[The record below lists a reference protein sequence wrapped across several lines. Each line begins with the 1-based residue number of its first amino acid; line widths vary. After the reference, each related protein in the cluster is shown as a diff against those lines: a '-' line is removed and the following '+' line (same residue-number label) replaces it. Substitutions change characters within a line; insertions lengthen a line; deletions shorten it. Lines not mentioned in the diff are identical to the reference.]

1 MQVVTDGGADLAPE
15 QLAGLNVHQVP
26 FYIELD
32 GKTYRG
38 WLDVQPDTF
47 YQMLANTPSFPTTSQ
62 PSAGEFLE
70 FFRERAKEDPDI
82 LSINVTWGMSGTVN
96 TARMAAA
103 MVPEAHITVVDAKTL
118 SSAQGWQVIAAARAA
133 AAGWPL
139 ERILALV
146 KKVQAATDCIFTV
159 NTLRYLMH
167 SGRVSQFTG
176 MLASILNI
184 KPIFAVEK
192 MAGILAL
199 QEREFTFRKA
209 IAKIGDVITRWHAGG
224 SAMAFQ
230 IVHGAN
236 LEGAELMKDRLSKLF
251 TCTFFPTI
259 DITPV
264 FGCHSGPG
272 IVGVVMAPAG
282 LFSEFP

>member
-15 QLAGLNVHQVP
+15 QLAGLNIHQVP
-26 FYIELD
+26 FYIILD
-32 GKTYRG
+32 GRSYRG
-38 WLDVQPDTF
+38 WLDIQPNDF
-47 YQMLANTPSFPTTSQ
+47 YAMLSKTPSYPTTSQ
-62 PSAGEFLE
+62 PSVGEFVD

-82 LSINVTWGMSGTVN
+82 LSINVTGGLSGTVN

-103 MVPEAHITVVDAKTL
+103 MVPEANITVVDAKTL

-139 ERILALV
+139 EQILKLINR
-146 KKVQAATDCIFTV
+146 VQAATDGIFTLT
-159 NTLRYLMH
+159 TLRYLMH

-176 MLASILNI
+176 MLASLLNV
-184 KPIFAVEK
+184 KPVFMVEK
-192 MAGILAL
+192 VAGILSL
-199 QEREFTFRKA
+199 QEREFTFGKA
-209 IAKIGDVITRWHAGG
+209 LIKIGEVITRWHAAG
-224 SAMAFQ
+224 SALTFQ

-236 LEGAELMKDRLSKLF
+236 LEGALVMKERLSKLF
-251 TCTFFPTI
+251 NATFLPTI

-272 IVGVVMAPAG
+272 IVGVVLASSE